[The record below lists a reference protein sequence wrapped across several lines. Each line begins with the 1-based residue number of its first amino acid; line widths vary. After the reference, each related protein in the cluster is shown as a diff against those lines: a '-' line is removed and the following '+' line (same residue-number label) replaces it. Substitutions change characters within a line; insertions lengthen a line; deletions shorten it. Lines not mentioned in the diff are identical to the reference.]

1 MKKILGISLIAVL
14 AVSPM
19 MASAAD
25 GDRSVTPLNATMPES
40 VSDELASTTY
50 VQGAFATAA
59 GKIDALIT
67 DTTGP
72 NGTYAQTGK
81 TVSANLKALDDQ
93 IKLNVTA
100 IGDANSGLTQA
111 VAANTAAIGNA
122 TSGLTQAVAANTAAI
137 GDANSGLTQA
147 VASNTA
153 TLNELTGNGA
163 NSIASQISSAIS
175 AVNSTNEGLA
185 SDIEGLTSSVS
196 GLSSDVADINA
207 KKIKYV
213 DTWPNGTTKTMSIN
227 SLSSN

>member
-81 TVSANLKALDDQ
+81 TVS
-93 IKLNVTA
+93 
-100 IGDANSGLTQA
+100 
-111 VAANTAAIGNA
+111 
-122 TSGLTQAVAANTAAI
+122 TSGIQ
-137 GDANSGLTQA
+137 SF
-147 VASNTA
+147 
-153 TLNELTGNGA
+153 
-163 NSIASQISSAIS
+163 
-175 AVNSTNEGLA
+175 
-185 SDIEGLTSSVS
+185 
-196 GLSSDVADINA
+196 
-207 KKIKYV
+207 
-213 DTWPNGTTKTMSIN
+213 
-227 SLSSN
+227 

>member
-93 IKLNVTA
+93 IKLNV
-100 IGDANSGLTQA
+100 
-111 VAANTAAIGNA
+111 
-122 TSGLTQAVAANTAAI
+122 AAI